1 MNLYIYSYNNYY
13 NRILKKAGDLI
24 SDYESFLHY
33 GPVTG
38 VYGFTPG
45 DGINTTQVIGSNVD
59 MYDGKG
65 DYLIAHNPNTNEID
79 SRWFIINS
87 DRSRNGQ
94 WILTLHRDLM
104 VDYYDA
110 IIDAPCFIEK
120 ATLTSD
126 NPLIFNRES
135 INVNQIKQSE
145 TELKD
150 ATGSAW
156 IVGYYDSKKLQ
167 EQPELFSVNIPFQD
181 QEYDIAV
188 PTTYE
193 EWAGENS
200 FPYRGPVG
208 GGYLQ
213 VRTKVKGN
221 NQIGT
226 YTLYPWIQNNQKYS
240 VSTVASANVTQL
252 NQSNKDNPVPA
263 DELYNLLIKN
273 NANFMNLIN
282 TQFGGGNQ
290 EVVDELLKFDNK
302 VVRFLD
308 GQGGYVFKEI
318 GIISNLRT
326 SGTTAITAGGLY
338 TNLYNTIRTRYE
350 GDWLSA
356 SANQY
361 SFETFVTYQ
370 EYSIKVSNVAKNN
383 IKVSF
388 PATAS
393 KLSDAPYSMFALPY
407 NDITIGNVNIE
418 GKKNFQL
425 ASQLAIQASS
435 ALYDLQLLPYCPMVG
450 KLTNIEGLTLD
461 NLIEGTDYAKITN
474 NLSPA
479 QTIGYVFFPTSCSFT
494 LDIPISGYSQDS
506 FDTKMTNECDMFRLC
521 SPNYNGQFEF
531 NIAKNGGVTNFN
543 VDCTYLPYQPY
554 IHVNPSF
561 SLLYGKD
568 FNDARGLICGGDFS
582 LARMSDAWENYKLQ
596 NKNFQEI
603 FDRQIENME
612 VQQSAA
618 REQDIWGGIA
628 GVFSGAG
635 AGALTGSSMFPG
647 PVGALGGAAAGA
659 VASTIGGIADYSINE
674 KLRAEALDY
683 TKDNFGY
690 QLDNIKAL
698 PQSITKITAYN
709 FNNKIFPIFEHYS
722 CTEEEKIA
730 VANKIAYNGM
740 TTMVIGKI
748 KDYLNN
754 TWSYNNDIKSK
765 GYIKGKLINL
775 ELPVSHREGLHSES
789 YNIVNAIS
797 GELDKGVFTQWA

>member
-13 NRILKKAGDLI
+13 NRILKKAGDLL

-45 DGINTTQVIGSNVD
+45 DGINTTQVIGSNVN

-65 DYLIAHNPNTNEID
+65 DYLIAHDPVTNTID
-79 SRWFIINS
+79 SRWFIIDSNRN
-87 DRSRNGQ
+87 RSGQ
-94 WILTLHRDLM
+94 WTLTLHRDLM
-104 VDYYDA
+104 VDYYDS
-110 IIDAPCFIEK
+110 IINAPCFIEK

-126 NPLIFNRES
+126 NPLIFNKES
-135 INVNQIKQSE
+135 ITVNQIKQLE
-145 TELKD
+145 KELKD

-167 EQPELFSVNIPFQD
+167 EDPDLFSLEVPFQD

-188 PTTYE
+188 PQTYL
-193 EWAGENS
+193 EWVGENS
-200 FPYRGPVG
+200 FPYRGPAV
-208 GGYLQ
+208 GGYLK
-213 VRTKVKGN
+213 VKTKVKGN

-240 VSTVASANVTQL
+240 VSTVASAYVTQL

-263 DELYNLLIKN
+263 DELYNLLIKYN
-273 NANFMNLIN
+273 ENFMDLLN
-282 TQFGGGNQ
+282 TQFECGQQ
-290 EVVDELLKFDNK
+290 EVVDELLKYDNK
-302 VVRFLD
+302 IVRFLD

-318 GIISNLRT
+318 QIWNGLKT
-326 SGTTAITAGGLY
+326 SGDTAITAGGLY
-338 TNLYNTIRTRYE
+338 TNLYNKIKDKYSF
-350 GDWLSA
+350 DWLSA
-356 SANQY
+356 AANQY
-361 SFETFVTYQ
+361 SFEAFITYE
-370 EYSIKVSNVAKNN
+370 EYTIAATDVAQNN

-393 KLSDAPYSMFALPY
+393 KLTDAPYSMFVLPY

-435 ALYDLQLLPYCPMVG
+435 ALYDLQLLPYCPITG
-450 KLTNIEGLTLD
+450 KLVNIDGELTLD
-461 NLIEGTDYAKITN
+461 NLVESTDYAKITN
-474 NLSPA
+474 GLSPA
-479 QTIGYVFFPTSCSFT
+479 KTIGYVFFPTSCSFT

-554 IHVNPSF
+554 IHINPSF

-582 LARMSDAWENYKLQ
+582 LARMNDAWESYKLQ

-618 REQDIWGGIA
+618 KTQDIVSGIT
-628 GVFSGAG
+628 GVFAGAG
-635 AGALTGSSMFPG
+635 AGALAGSSMAPG
-647 PVGALGGAAAGA
+647 PIGAIGGAVVGAA
-659 VASTIGGIADYSINE
+659 ASTIGGIADYQINE
-674 KLRAEALDY
+674 RLRNEALDY
-683 TKDNFGY
+683 TKDNFGF
-690 QLDNIKAL
+690 QIGNIKAL

-709 FNNKIFPIFEHYS
+709 YNNKIFPILEHYS
-722 CTEEEKIA
+722 CTDTEKEA

-748 KDYLNN
+748 KDYINN
-754 TWSYNNDIKSK
+754 IWVYGNIKSK

-775 ELPVSHREGLHSES
+775 ELPVNHKLGIHSES
-789 YNIVNAIS
+789 FNIINAIS
-797 GELDKGVFTQWA
+797 RELDKGVFTSWE